1 MRQSFAF
8 GHTNKNLFVKNLWKC
23 SPVPNSSSA
32 EHQTEWRHP
41 CLWGATFQ
49 FQHRTSH
56 HSSSWGWKQSWSPR
70 TFFRFL
76 ITSEWLLSRTANL
89 FLATQMTVR
98 LEDWKYAIFKIKIR
112 KFNHQIQIHQIINK
126 SNGLNLANT
135 FLLFTTTFYIS
146 QLFCYRQ
153 ALMQMEMKCNK
164 NPRMQYEGWWQK

>member
-126 SNGLNLANT
+126 SNGLNLAKT
-135 FLLFTTTFYIS
+135 FILFTTTFYIS
-146 QLFCYRQ
+146 QLFCYR
-153 ALMQMEMKCNK
+153 
-164 NPRMQYEGWWQK
+164 